1 MAESE
6 PPTKRLKRPS
16 EALVG
21 GPVRRNKV
29 MVRVPATSANLGPG
43 FDAIGMAVDIWNEI
57 TVERAEK
64 FSVRAFGEG
73 EQLIPCEVSDTGES
87 KHLVLRA
94 LRRAFEHAGEKPMP
108 PVRVTTRNMVP
119 VCSGFGSSSSAI
131 VGGLIAGLVLAG
143 KELKVREDRP
153 GCGSTVDIEQGV
165 DPEELLHLATD
176 MEGHPDNV
184 APAIYGG
191 IQLSVQIQEDLDVG
205 VPAAVMSRRIPHPAG
220 MRLVAYVPS
229 EKARLNHGLD
239 KTEEMRSMLKPT
251 IPRKDAVIN
260 IQRTALLIDSLHRGD
275 LDALRFATRDRLH
288 QPIRGERAFPHFESV
303 VRAAIAAGAH
313 GAFLSGAGPTVMAI
327 CSGQAGDIFTQRASE
342 RQEGGVA
349 LAMQKALDSLPKEL
363 QTMWGNGKF
372 YIVSPTSRGAH
383 VIMADPPFSDG
394 FAHFGS
400 LDGPL

>member
-1 MAESE
+1 MAPQADAEDGG
-6 PPTKRLKRPS
+6 PPAKRLRVSAGK
-16 EALVG
+16 
-21 GPVRRNKV
+21 RNKV

-64 FSVRAFGEG
+64 FSVSAVGEG
-73 EQLIPCEVSDTGES
+73 ENVITCDVAENGDS
-87 KHLVLRA
+87 KHLILRA
-94 LRRAFEHAGEKPMP
+94 LKRAFEHAGEVPMP
-108 PVRVTTRNMVP
+108 PVRVHTRNMVP

-153 GCGSTVDIEQGV
+153 GCGSAASLEQGL

-220 MRLVAYVPS
+220 LRLVAYVPG
-229 EKARLNHGLD
+229 EKARLKHGED
-239 KTEEMRSMLKPT
+239 KTEEMRSMLKPMVS
-251 IPRKDAVIN
+251 RKDAVAN

-275 LDALRFATRDRLH
+275 LNCLRFATRDRLH
-288 QPIRGERAFPHFESV
+288 QPIRGERAFPHFDPMV
-303 VRAAIAAGAH
+303 NAAIAAGAH

-327 CSGQAGDIFTQRASE
+327 CSGQAGDIFTQRSSE

-349 LAMQKALDSLPKEL
+349 EAMQKALDDMPPEL
-363 QTMWGNGKF
+363 RATWGNGKF
-372 YIVSPTSRGAH
+372 FIVSPTSRGAH
-383 VIMADPPFSDG
+383 VISADPPFSDN